1 MKANFST
8 MKFMEKVGLYFI
20 LGKYVWFENRN
31 YEGDWEHNRMHGK
44 GKITW
49 VDGRCYEG
57 EY

>member
-1 MKANFST
+1 MRVSFKITRST
-8 MKFMEKVGLYFI
+8 EKVLFSHN
-20 LGKYVWFENRN
+20 LGKYVWFENRI

-57 EY
+57 